1 MSRDTV
7 LLHPLQRAMLGGQEE
22 RQPGNLPGTEQQ
34 LWGRFARGWGE
45 QSQCSMLLTQD
56 SPGNGANFTIH
67 PDTLP
72 WRPLSSPPGIP
83 AHPPGPV
90 LPPIKVS
97 PSPVVGAFS
106 IAHSGF
112 HLLAPG
118 CSQTLLAY
126 LPKTL
131 GFCALGHSDSSLCPS
146 AQGEEPAPHSRQE
159 NSGTLMSV
167 KELRPEIL
175 GFDSL

>member
-1 MSRDTV
+1 MGRKRDSRETCRVPNSSFGAALPEVGASSLNAPCSSPKTV
-7 LLHPLQRAMLGGQEE
+7 LEMAPTSPFTLTHCPGGPSPLPQG
-22 RQPGNLPGTEQQ
+22 
-34 LWGRFARGWGE
+34 
-45 QSQCSMLLTQD
+45 
-56 SPGNGANFTIH
+56 
-67 PDTLP
+67 
-72 WRPLSSPPGIP
+72 SPPTLLVLCC
-83 AHPPGPV
+83 PPSRSPRV
-90 LPPIKVS
+90 LWLEQ
-97 PSPVVGAFS
+97 FS

-126 LPKTL
+126 LPKTV

-175 GFDSL
+175 GFDNL